1 MGSRFYY
8 VKCLFRKKLRT
19 TLTIVSIA
27 IGICAVLIIGTI
39 SDTGKLII
47 NKELDSL
54 GINGISLSV
63 KENAAENQLQNEDLK
78 YVRSLPFVDDATPI
92 IMGSGFLKTEDD
104 NNSVILW
111 GVDSGAEQVIS
122 LNLISGRNFTRA
134 DISKNA
140 KVCLL
145 DKSTAERLFED
156 KSFILNREIEIFIS
170 GSTKKFKIVG
180 IIETDSGILQGAV
193 GEYIPTLIYIPYT
206 TLQSETGTNSLS
218 QIAVKVAGEGEEQ
231 VDILSHKIENA
242 VNSQKGLNG
251 AIKADNLT
259 KQRSKLTG
267 TLDIITMILSL
278 IGAISLLVAGLGTM
292 TVMLFSV
299 TERTKEIGIKKS
311 IGAKRRDIIKEFLC
325 ESTILSVLGC
335 VLGIAVTFILVTAA
349 SFITGISLSLNA
361 YQIFLALGVSLLSGV
376 VFGIYPAYCAAKL
389 NPVEA
394 LRRE

>member
-140 KVCLL
+140 NVCLL

-170 GSTKKFKIVG
+170 GSTKKFK
-180 IIETDSGILQGAV
+180 
-193 GEYIPTLIYIPYT
+193 
-206 TLQSETGTNSLS
+206 TNCK
-218 QIAVKVAGEGEEQ
+218 QMAYFIFHPG
-231 VDILSHKIENA
+231 N
-242 VNSQKGLNG
+242 
-251 AIKADNLT
+251 T
-259 KQRSKLTG
+259 K
-267 TLDIITMILSL
+267 
-278 IGAISLLVAGLGTM
+278 
-292 TVMLFSV
+292 
-299 TERTKEIGIKKS
+299 
-311 IGAKRRDIIKEFLC
+311 
-325 ESTILSVLGC
+325 
-335 VLGIAVTFILVTAA
+335 
-349 SFITGISLSLNA
+349 
-361 YQIFLALGVSLLSGV
+361 
-376 VFGIYPAYCAAKL
+376 
-389 NPVEA
+389 
-394 LRRE
+394 